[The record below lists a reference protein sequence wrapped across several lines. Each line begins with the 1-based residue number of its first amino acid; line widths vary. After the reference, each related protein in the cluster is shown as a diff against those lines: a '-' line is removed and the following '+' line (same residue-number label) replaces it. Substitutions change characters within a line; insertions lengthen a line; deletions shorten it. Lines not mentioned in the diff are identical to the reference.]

1 MERTTMSDANE
12 QIVGVFMYED
22 QLELILEALAYFGGN
37 AYMSEEKLSDVDD
50 LMVQLEEGKMVQEEG
65 EMVAYYASED
75 DKNVHWV

>member
-1 MERTTMSDANE
+1 MEKTTMSDAKE

-50 LMVQLEEGKMVQEEG
+50 LMVQLEEGKMVQEEN
-65 EMVAYYASED
+65 EMVAYVMSED
-75 DKNVHWV
+75 DGNLH